1 MLGCL
6 RIEVAAA
13 AATSSSSSSSSSLS
27 RGVDSVT
34 ESESEIDRREGRR
47 EGEREGRRE
56 GEREREGGRGGESE
70 RRIESQ
76 VGKINAGHIQEEKVT
91 DRIHGILKSGKAS
104 DSHKY
109 TRMHANK
116 HTAMT

>member
-1 MLGCL
+1 M

-27 RGVDSVT
+27 RSVDSVT
-34 ESESEIDRREGRR
+34 ESESEKGR
-47 EGEREGRRE
+47 REGRRE
-56 GEREREGGRGGESE
+56 GEREREGGRGGVSE

-76 VGKINAGHIQEEKVT
+76 VGKINAGHIAEEKVT
-91 DRIHGILKSGKAS
+91 DRIHSILKSGKAS

-109 TRMHANK
+109 TRMHANT

>member
-13 AATSSSSSSSSSLS
+13 ATTSSSSSLS
-27 RGVDSVT
+27 RSVDSLT
-34 ESESEIDRREGRR
+34 ESESEKDRREGRR
-47 EGEREGRRE
+47 EGEREGGR
-56 GEREREGGRGGESE
+56 GGEREGGRGGESE

-76 VGKINAGHIQEEKVT
+76 VGKINAGHIEEEKVT

-109 TRMHANK
+109 TRMQANT
-116 HTAMT
+116 HTALA

>member
-13 AATSSSSSSSSSLS
+13 ATTSSSSSSSLS
-27 RGVDSVT
+27 RSVDSVT
-34 ESESEIDRREGRR
+34 ESESEKDRREGRR
-47 EGEREGRRE
+47 EG
-56 GEREREGGRGGESE
+56 EREGGRGGESE

-76 VGKINAGHIQEEKVT
+76 VGKINAGHIAEEKVT
-91 DRIHGILKSGKAS
+91 DRIHGILKSGKTS

-109 TRMHANK
+109 TRMQANT